1 MLARLFGANQFRG
14 ATKESLFEKT
24 KITTKTARFANLG
37 VTFAHNNLYKKT
49 SFTASYNSG

>member
-24 KITTKTARFANLG
+24 KITTKTARFANHG